1 MNVAQRDIVLVPF
14 PFSDQSGRKV
24 RPAIVVSN
32 SAFNQASDDVILMG
46 MTSNTAKEKYTVL
59 VTKRNLEEGNLQDEC
74 CIKVENILKLDKSL
88 IIKKIDRATKET
100 FQQAAAILNT
110 IVKPE

>member
-1 MNVAQRDIVLVPF
+1 MNAAQRDIVLVPF

-32 SAFNQASDDVILMG
+32 SVFNQASDDVLLMG
-46 MTSNTAKEKYTVL
+46 MTSNIAKEQYTVL
-59 VTKRNLEEGNLQDEC
+59 VTKKNLEEGTLKDDC
-74 CIKVENILKLDKSL
+74 CIKVENILKIDKSL
-88 IIKKIDRATKET
+88 VIKKIDRVTKET
-100 FQQAAAILNT
+100 LQQAVAILGA